1 MKDTLKIIGGLMLAV
16 LMLDALCFMAWV
28 ASGQH
33 PVDGFYFGAITAN
46 ILKVFIH

>member
-1 MKDTLKIIGGLMLAV
+1 MTNIFKTVGWVIVIV
-16 LMLDALCFMAWV
+16 LVVDFFCFMAWV

-46 ILKVFIH
+46 VLKFLIF